1 MAAAQSQVVQLCS
14 TALRGTQKSIIVII
28 IGNEIKHTKN
38 KTSIALHCML
48 LYHVIIHEYNVTNK

>member
-1 MAAAQSQVVQLCS
+1 MTAAQSQVVKLCS
-14 TALRGTQKSIIVII
+14 TAPVVRRRAFIVTL

-38 KTSIALHCML
+38 KTIIALHCTL